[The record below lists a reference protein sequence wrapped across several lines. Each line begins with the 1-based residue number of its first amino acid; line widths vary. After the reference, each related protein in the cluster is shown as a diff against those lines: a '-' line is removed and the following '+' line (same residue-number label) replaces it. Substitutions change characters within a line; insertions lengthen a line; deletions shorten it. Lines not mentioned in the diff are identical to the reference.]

1 MKDYILRAINKNK
14 TIRIFIGDMTNLVE
28 EARKTHGSSAT
39 ATAALGRTLIA
50 STLMSQD
57 LKEDDYKLTLTI
69 NGGGP
74 IGNIVCVGDKSG
86 RVKGYVDRPQA
97 DIESR
102 ADGKLDVGGI
112 VGRTG
117 YLSVIKDIG
126 LKDPYTGQTQ
136 LVSGEIG
143 EDLAY
148 YYYLSEQQPSVVNL
162 GVLVDK
168 DLSVISA
175 GGYIIHL
182 MPDALE
188 EEIVEL
194 ESIIEGSPSMSEL
207 IEKGYRPED
216 ILEKVFSDLEFEI
229 LEKKEVSFSCDCSR
243 ERMERALISLGRR
256 ELEDLKADGG
266 AELQCHFC
274 NKKYNFTE
282 KDLEDL
288 IIEI

>member
-1 MKDYILRAINKNK
+1 MKDYILRGINKNK

-28 EARKTHGSSAT
+28 DARKIHGSSAT

-194 ESIIEGSPSMSEL
+194 ESIIEGSQSMSEL
-207 IEKGYRPED
+207 IEKGYKPED

-256 ELEDLKADGG
+256 ELEDLKSDGE

-282 KDLEDL
+282 NDLSKL
-288 IIEI
+288 INEI